1 MCESAR
7 ETNVKKK
14 RDDRGNER
22 IKQLKTGDE
31 ARKKTSQLGKDDKKL
46 LIRVIYPGRA

>member
-22 IKQLKTGDE
+22 KTGDE
-31 ARKKTSQLGKDDKKL
+31 ARKKNSQLGKDDKKL